1 MTIKEMQDTVIR
13 AFGFEHPATVY
24 FFECCE
30 TDPDPFLCEIAYEF
44 AMGWRDP
51 DAEVDGWLA

>member
-1 MTIKEMQDTVIR
+1 MTIKEMQDAVIR

-30 TDPDPFLCEIAYEF
+30 IDPDPFLCEIAYEF
-44 AMGWRDP
+44 AMGWDGP
-51 DAEVDGWLA
+51 AAGWLA